1 MIGFSQ
7 SVNSQE
13 EKNRENKMEKK
24 DLKEWVRS
32 EIEAE
37 ASALEQKV
45 ADNQELDGLEMP
57 EDSFADLMARAK
69 AAEQDTAG
77 STSAGK
83 TTKPFRIRKRTLLAV
98 ALIAI
103 LAAAVGAGA
112 TGGKL
117 FVPKAE
123 NRGKDGNLKIAV
135 DSAQEDVLYL
145 ADVTEEEAYEEIEEK
160 LGILAL
166 RLMDKPN
173 GMEFGKVYI
182 DEVTSE
188 ALMEFYYGEHVLTIY
203 ENKPKDSASYNVQA
217 DGKTID
223 ETELFYLN
231 QTVQIVEVDKED
243 GTTFYQTQLEQG
255 NAYYYLSSDMDLEEF
270 KTILNGIIFKSM

>member
-45 ADNQELDGLEMP
+45 AENKELDGLEMP
-57 EDSFADLMARAK
+57 EDSFADLMARVK
-69 AAEQDTAG
+69 VAEQNKAE
-77 STSAGK
+77 STSVGK

-117 FVPKAE
+117 FVPKTE
-123 NRGKDGNLKIAV
+123 NRGEDGELKIAV
-135 DSAQEDVLYL
+135 DSDQEDVLYQ
-145 ADVTEEEAYEEIEEK
+145 ADLTEEEAYEEIEEK

-166 RLMDKPN
+166 RLGDKPKE
-173 GMEFGKVYI
+173 MTLEKLFV
-182 DEVTSE
+182 DEIMGE
-188 ALMEFYYGEHVLTIY
+188 ALMEFYYGEHILTVY
-203 ENKPKDSASYNVQA
+203 ENKPN
-217 DGKTID
+217 
-223 ETELFYLN
+223 
-231 QTVQIVEVDKED
+231 ED
-243 GTTFYQTQLEQG
+243 GSFNTKPDGEVADTVEIFHLGQEIEIIEIGKGDGSSFYRAQFEMG
-255 NAYYYLSSDMDLEEF
+255 NAYYCLRSDMELEEF
-270 KTILNGIIFKSM
+270 KNILNGIFFNKL